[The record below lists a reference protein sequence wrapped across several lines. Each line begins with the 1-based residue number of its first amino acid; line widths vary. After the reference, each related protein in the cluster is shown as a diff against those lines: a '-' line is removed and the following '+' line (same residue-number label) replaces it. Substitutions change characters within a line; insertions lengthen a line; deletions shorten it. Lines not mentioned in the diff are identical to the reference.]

1 MATTLTATSA
11 ETNATP
17 KSTPHKILND
27 DEEEE
32 EDEEITTTTT
42 TKSSEKQTKQPPPPQ
57 TNTDLG
63 INFMFLKT
71 M

>member
-42 TKSSEKQTKQPPPPQ
+42 KSSEKQTKQPPPQ